1 MHVGTFLKDSDHFY
15 NVPSGGP
22 IYGPEKCL
30 KEFKIANLGQKY
42 LKSAEIQKVK
52 SSTKSKKFYKI
63 MKKKMKYFFPLTLV
77 LFEIAILVQIRS
89 KTLDQNCIYEPNH
102 LSRKSQNSR
111 NSTFSVIELIK
122 TLFKTLFEPKIG
134 SP

>member
-1 MHVGTFLKDSDHFY
+1 
-15 NVPSGGP
+15 
-22 IYGPEKCL
+22 
-30 KEFKIANLGQKY
+30 
-42 LKSAEIQKVK
+42 
-52 SSTKSKKFYKI
+52 
-63 MKKKMKYFFPLTLV
+63 MKYFFPLTLV